1 VNDVIAKIERGE
13 LTVVIGE
20 MVGSGIRRA
29 VRVSES
35 GTAELLRLAKLGTIV
50 DKQIKECSGYFKEC
64 HDNYCGYTE
73 FCPSYIK
80 PEQALTTE
88 PEEVDNG

>member
-1 VNDVIAKIERGE
+1 MNDVIAKIESGE
-13 LTVVIGE
+13 LALARHKAEYGYVVDG
-20 MVGSGIRRA
+20 
-29 VRVSES
+29 
-35 GTAELLRLAKLGTIV
+35 GTDKYETELLRLAKLGTIA
-50 DKQIKECSGYFKEC
+50 DEQIKECSGYFKEC
-64 HDNYCGYTE
+64 HDNSCGYTK